1 MNKSLS
7 AGLCLLLLCPLGAMA
22 DGPFDGTWKIDMSKL
37 QMPKKPDVFVL
48 KDGMYA
54 CKTCVPSIDIKAD
67 GQDHAIAGHPY
78 LDSIAVDVVDAHTV
92 KETDKKGGKVVAT
105 TTTTVAP
112 DGKTARFDFSDSS
125 NTNGAPVT
133 GSGELKRVAAG
144 PAGSHAISGSWVTA
158 TIANMSDNATEI
170 TFKEDGGTLSMTTPT
185 GQSYA
190 AKLDGTE
197 VPYKGDPGISSVTVK
212 QTGKASMVET
222 DKRDG
227 RVVGVVTSVVSADG
241 KRMNVVFDDKLR
253 NRTMSFVA
261 VKQ

>member
-7 AGLCLLLLCPLGAMA
+7 AGLCLLLLFPLGAMA
-22 DGPFDGTWKIDMSKL
+22 GGPFDGTWKIDMSKV
-37 QMPKKPDVFVL
+37 QMPKKPDVLVL
-48 KDGMYA
+48 KDGTYA
-54 CKTCVPSIDIKAD
+54 CKTCVPPVSIKAD

-78 LDSIAVDVVDAHTV
+78 LDAMAIEVVDAHTV

-105 TTTTVAP
+105 STTTVSP
-112 DGKTARFDFSDSS
+112 DGKTARFEFSDSS

-133 GSGELKRVAAG
+133 GSGGLKRVAPG

-158 TIANMSDNATEI
+158 DIANLSDNATEI
-170 TFKEDGGTLSMTTPT
+170 TFKEEGGSLTMTTPT
-185 GQSYA
+185 GQSYT
-190 AKLDGTE
+190 AKLDGAE
-197 VPYKGDPGISSVTVK
+197 APYKGDPGISSVTVK
-212 QTGKASMVET
+212 QIGKTSMVET

-227 RVVGVVTSVVSADG
+227 KVVGVVTSVVSADG
-241 KRMNVVFDDKLR
+241 KSMNVVFDDKLR

>member
-1 MNKSLS
+1 MNKPLS

-22 DGPFDGTWKIDMSKL
+22 DGPFDGTWKIDMSKV
-37 QMPKKPDVFVL
+37 QMPKKPDVLVL

-54 CKTCVPSIDIKAD
+54 CKTCVPPVSIKAD
-67 GQDHAIAGHPY
+67 GQDHPITGHPY
-78 LDSIAVDVVDAHTV
+78 LDSIAIEVVDAHTV

-112 DGKTARFDFSDSS
+112 DGKAAHFEFSDSS

-133 GSGELKRVAAG
+133 GNGELKQVAAG

-158 TIANMSDNATEI
+158 TIANMSDNGTEL
-170 TFKEDGGTLSMTTPT
+170 TYKEEGGVLDMTTPT

-197 VPYKGDPGISSVTVK
+197 APYKGDPGINSVTVK
-212 QTGKASMVET
+212 QAGKLSMVET
-222 DKRDG
+222 DKRG
-227 RVVGVVTSVVSADG
+227 GKVVGVLTSTVSADG
-241 KRMNVVFDDKLR
+241 KHMSMIFDDKLR